1 MWVTMW
7 VKTEGVRVEA
17 DGEDRLLDNF
27 EGLLISSG
35 EGEKILDILHG
46 VRCCTDPCK

>member
-7 VKTEGVRVEA
+7 VKTEGVRVET

-27 EGLLISSG
+27 EGLLISGG
-35 EGEKILDILHG
+35 EGEEILDILHR
-46 VRCCTDPCK
+46 VSCCTDPCK